1 MIFAFKMDF
10 DALCVECTSAGN
22 LNATILEIVKAK
34 VSRTADVRAGGPD
47 SRPSLPRPL
56 IMQDAGHS
64 LSLLRAAPRN
74 LTTNYTSAAHP
85 KWKHFPNFGLPLG
98 GHASSFRFSAH
109 PLFTFGDSQLC
120 NEQALSTRIIP
131 AISVSD
137 LSYFTP
143 TDSSLDALHFCFWL
157 GFDRVKRSA
166 ANSRKPAGVAAP
178 STASRR
184 FPPFCGRTVTLIGSE
199 SKDFRSNVSRAIDW
213 CI

>member
-1 MIFAFKMDF
+1 MHFSGKF
-10 DALCVECTSAGN
+10 ECNNSGNSESEGVAYGWRKSRRSWFTPVTPASADY
-22 LNATILEIVKAK
+22 A
-34 VSRTADVRAGGPD
+34 RRW
-47 SRPSLPRPL
+47 PL
-56 IMQDAGHS
+56 S

-157 GFDRVKRSA
+157 GFDRVKRWA
-166 ANSRKPAGVAAP
+166 ANSRKPVGVAAP

-184 FPPFCGRTVTLIGSE
+184 FPPFCGRTVTLIVSE
-199 SKDFRSNVSRAIDW
+199 SKDFRSSVLRAIDW

>member
-85 KWKHFPNFGLPLG
+85 K
-98 GHASSFRFSAH
+98 
-109 PLFTFGDSQLC
+109 
-120 NEQALSTRIIP
+120 
-131 AISVSD
+131 
-137 LSYFTP
+137 
-143 TDSSLDALHFCFWL
+143 
-157 GFDRVKRSA
+157 
-166 ANSRKPAGVAAP
+166 
-178 STASRR
+178 
-184 FPPFCGRTVTLIGSE
+184 
-199 SKDFRSNVSRAIDW
+199 
-213 CI
+213 